1 MARKKISLLTV
12 HILFVFLIKVII
24 SPTPQT
30 EIVYDK
36 EPNYSSLPNEV
47 PDLIAPFKE
56 LARFNK
62 DIHKLKDYI
71 GVLPYP
77 EQYSLL
83 QAYKE
88 KQGGELFSKET
99 YEDAITKNGIFTK
112 EIEAISDYVTEF
124 EKKLAYGIGCI
135 KSVTN
140 KYFRDGKD
148 NVEYQDKIY
157 SNLNAI
163 LTAQGEVNRAQAKFI
178 QELETI
184 LFERRNK
191 LFNGTILNIDQDTNT
206 PGSVPSIPYSNDEE
220 KAIIGAFL
228 NFYNKQHEF
237 TTKLA
242 NNSMNAIINLSNMD
256 GCRNY
261 KDPNLNAGESSKG
274 VEKPEIDYRKGRVQ
288 TGVNDETRIRE
299 DKRTTNGF
307 LINGGFQLG
316 FADKGKDLTNIDVTN
331 KNTNEQLKTINDCFG
346 VFASGGQDD
355 KDACRDVMVKKC
367 GIDLDYQC
375 KKSGFYDY
383 VIANPVTVFENIK
396 QLVNIDGI
404 EAAEKGKLL
413 EFINKYLIQNSIAIK
428 PSGIIG
434 FNTIVQKLAKELT
447 AFPNI
452 TTPIN
457 SNTQIEENLN
467 LGASLYKIN
476 IFEATPDSSGD
487 PSLKQ
492 TLMDEFLYNFLENH
506 SSFYKVKYNILLCF
520 ILLCFL

>member
-1 MARKKISLLTV
+1 MARKKISLITI

-56 LARFNK
+56 LARFDEN
-62 DIHKLKDYI
+62 IYKLKDYI

-77 EQYSLL
+77 EQYALL

-88 KQGGELFSKET
+88 KEEGELFSKKT
-99 YEDAITKNGIFTK
+99 YEEAITKNGIFTK

-163 LTAQGEVNRAQAKFI
+163 LTAQGKVNQAQAQFI

-184 LFERRNK
+184 LFQRREL
-191 LFNGTILNIDQDTNT
+191 LFDGTLLKIDQNTNT
-206 PGSVPSIPYSNDEE
+206 QEEVLSAIYSNDDE
-220 KAIIGAFL
+220 AIIGAFV
-228 NFYNKQHEF
+228 NFYKKQQDF

-242 NNSMNAIINLSNMD
+242 NNSMNAVINLSNMD

-261 KDPNLNAGESSKG
+261 KNPNLNAGESSKG

-288 TGVNDETRIRE
+288 TGVNDEARIRE

-316 FADKGKDLTNIDVTN
+316 FAGKGKDLTNIDGTN
-331 KNTNEQLKTINDCFG
+331 KNTNEQLKTINNCFG

-355 KDACRDVMVKKC
+355 KDACRDVMIKKC

-383 VIANPVTVFENIK
+383 VIANPVTIFENK
-396 QLVNIDGI
+396 EDI
-404 EAAEKGKLL
+404 EAYTEYTEKDKLL
-413 EFINKYLIQNSIAIK
+413 KFIEKYFIQNSIAIK

-434 FNTIVQKLAKELT
+434 FNTIVQKLTKELT
-447 AFPNI
+447 TFPNL
-452 TTPIN
+452 TTAIN
-457 SNTQIEENLN
+457 SNSKTEGNLN
-467 LGASLYKIN
+467 SGAALYKIN
-476 IFEATPDSSGD
+476 IFEATPNSSGD

-492 TLMDEFLYNFLENH
+492 TLMDEFLYNFLENR
-506 SSFYKVKYNILLCF
+506 SSFYKIKYNILLCF

>member
-1 MARKKISLLTV
+1 MARKKISLITV

-56 LARFNK
+56 LARFDEK
-62 DIHKLKDYI
+62 IYKLKDYI

-77 EQYSLL
+77 EQYALL

-88 KQGGELFSKET
+88 KEEEDELFSVTT
-99 YEDAITKNGIFTK
+99 YEEAITKNGIFTK

-163 LTAQGEVNRAQAKFI
+163 LTAQGKVNQAQAQFI
-178 QELETI
+178 KELETI
-184 LFERRNK
+184 LFQRRN
-191 LFNGTILNIDQDTNT
+191 LLLGQTTLNINQDTNT
-206 PGSVPSIPYSNDEE
+206 PESVPSLGYSDGE
-220 KAIIGAFL
+220 KNATIDAFV
-228 NFYNKQHEF
+228 NFYKKQKKF
-237 TTKLA
+237 TEELA

-288 TGVNDETRIRE
+288 TGVNDEARIRE

-316 FADKGKDLTNIDVTN
+316 FAGKGKDLTNIDGTN
-331 KNTNEQLKTINDCFG
+331 KNTNEQLKTINNCFG

-355 KDACRDVMVKKC
+355 KDACRDVMIKKC

-383 VIANPVTVFENIK
+383 VIANPVTIFETIEDIESYTEK
-396 QLVNIDGI
+396 DKLFAFID
-404 EAAEKGKLL
+404 
-413 EFINKYLIQNSIAIK
+413 KYFIQNSIAIK
-428 PSGIIG
+428 PSSIIG
-434 FNTIVQKLAKELT
+434 FNTIVQRLEKDLKVLPNKLT
-447 AFPNI
+447 V
-452 TTPIN
+452 IN
-457 SNTQIEENLN
+457 SDAQTKENPYS
-467 LGASLYKIN
+467 GAALYKIN
-476 IFEATPDSSGD
+476 IFEATPNSSGD

-492 TLMDEFLYNFLENH
+492 TLMDEFLYNFLENR
-506 SSFYKVKYNILLCF
+506 SSFYKIKYNILLCF

>member
-1 MARKKISLLTV
+1 MARKKISLITV

-56 LARFNK
+56 LARFDEK
-62 DIHKLKDYI
+62 IYKLKDYI
-71 GVLPYP
+71 GILPYP
-77 EQYSLL
+77 EQYALL

-88 KQGGELFSKET
+88 KEAGKLFSKET
-99 YEDAITKNGIFTK
+99 YKEAITKNGIFTK

-163 LTAQGEVNRAQAKFI
+163 LTAQGKVNQAQAKFI
-178 QELETI
+178 EELETI
-184 LFERRNK
+184 LFERRK
-191 LFNGTILNIDQDTNT
+191 LLFNDTILNIDQDTNT
-206 PGSVPSIPYSNDEE
+206 PESVPSLGYSDDE
-220 KAIIGAFL
+220 KNAIIGAFVS
-228 NFYNKQHEF
+228 FYNEQNNF

-261 KDPNLNAGESSKG
+261 KDPNLSAGESSKG

-288 TGVNDETRIRE
+288 TGVNDEARIRE

-316 FADKGKDLTNIDVTN
+316 FAGKGKDLTNIDETI
-331 KNTNEQLKTINDCFG
+331 KNTHEQLKTINNCFG

-355 KDACRDVMVKKC
+355 KDACRDVMIKKC

-383 VIANPVTVFENIK
+383 VIANPVTIFEIGNYTEK
-396 QLVNIDGI
+396 DKLFAFID
-404 EAAEKGKLL
+404 
-413 EFINKYLIQNSIAIK
+413 KYFIQNSIAIK
-428 PSGIIG
+428 PSSIIG
-434 FNTIVQKLAKELT
+434 FNIIVQKLEKELEVL
-447 AFPNI
+447 PNKL
-452 TTPIN
+452 TVIN
-457 SNTQIEENLN
+457 SDTQTNENLYS
-467 LGASLYKIN
+467 GAALYKIN
-476 IFEATPDSSGD
+476 IFEATPNSSGD

-492 TLMDEFLYNFLENH
+492 TLMDEFLYNFLENR
-506 SSFYKVKYNILLCF
+506 SSFYKIKYNILLCF

>member
-56 LARFNK
+56 LARFDEN
-62 DIHKLKDYI
+62 IYKLKDYI

-77 EQYSLL
+77 EQYALL

-88 KQGGELFSKET
+88 KAEDELFSEET
-99 YEDAITKNGIFTK
+99 YENAITKNGIFTK

-163 LTAQGEVNRAQAKFI
+163 LTAQGEVNQAQAKFI
-178 QELETI
+178 KELETI

-191 LFNGTILNIDQDTNT
+191 LFDGTILNIDQDTNT
-206 PGSVPSIPYSNDEE
+206 PGSVPSIEYSSYEQN
-220 KAIIGAFL
+220 AIIGAFV
-228 NFYNKQHEF
+228 NFYNTQHEF
-237 TTKLA
+237 TKKLA

-288 TGVNDETRIRE
+288 TGVNDEARIRE

-316 FADKGKDLTNIDVTN
+316 FAGKGKDLTNIDVTN

-383 VIANPVTVFENIK
+383 VIANPVAIFENLNFKI
-396 QLVNIDGI
+396 IDI
-404 EAAEKGKLL
+404 ETYENKSKLL
-413 EFINKYLIQNSIAIK
+413 VFIDKYFIQNSIAIK
-428 PSGIIG
+428 PSSIIG
-434 FNTIVQKLAKELT
+434 FNTIVQKLEKELEVL
-447 AFPNI
+447 PNKL
-452 TTPIN
+452 TVIN
-457 SNTQIEENLN
+457 DTSTGGNLN
-467 LGASLYKIN
+467 SGAALYKIN